1 MGHNGWAMKV
11 ESRDSVSLKPAELD
25 EFGQLLAS
33 VGLPLADDAL
43 DRQIEQFP
51 LVVLAVEEDAVAGFM
66 FGSLERIGG
75 TPAILWGLGCA
86 RKGKAAPVLKVMTAE
101 LARRAAISFP
111 DEDVLVGVRFAQPA
125 VYALLQTY
133 ANCVPRPAYQPN
145 GEERA
150 WGRRLAKRFG
160 CDSHYDDRA
169 FKVRI
174 NGRKPVVV
182 PVLDASSIKANGG
195 AKVIELVGTHDPKR
209 GEAMIAFGWAPAEA
223 LESGA
228 YAPR

>member
-1 MGHNGWAMKV
+1 MKV

-25 EFGQLLAS
+25 EFGQLLVS

-43 DRQIEQFP
+43 DIQIEQFP
-51 LVVLAVEEDAVAGFM
+51 LVVLAVEEDAIVGFM

-75 TPAILWGLGCA
+75 TPAILWGLGA
-86 RKGKAAPVLKVMTAE
+86 TRKGKTAPVVLKNMTAE

-133 ANCVPRPAYQPN
+133 ANCVPRPGYQPN

-150 WGRRLAKRFG
+150 WGRRLAKRFS

-169 FKVRI
+169 FRVRVTA
-174 NGRKPVVV
+174 RKPVVV
-182 PVLDASSIKANGG
+182 PVLDASSIKATGG
-195 AKVIELVGTHDPKR
+195 AKVIELVGTHDPAR

-228 YAPR
+228 YAAH